1 LWQVDKQTAPQDEP
15 NGAARNRR
23 RETIPQEKYIMDR
36 RTDQHRHEV
45 EEQIHREHAQRRE
58 QARAGDGTIEQGEQE
73 LARIRAAK
81 HRNEIAALKAQ
92 NDDLRRQLAE
102 VR

>member
-1 LWQVDKQTAPQDEP
+1 MTKL
-15 NGAARNRR
+15 N
-23 RETIPQEKYIMDR
+23 
-36 RTDQHRHEV
+36 DQHFHRV
-45 EEQIHREHAQRRE
+45 EEQRHAEHAMRRE
-58 QARAGDGTIEQGEQE
+58 QARTGDGTIEQGEQE

-102 VR
+102 VSK

>member
-1 LWQVDKQTAPQDEP
+1 MSNRP
-15 NGAARNRR
+15 N
-23 RETIPQEKYIMDR
+23 
-36 RTDQHRHEV
+36 DQHFKSI
-45 EEQIHREHAQRRE
+45 EEARHREHAIIRE

-102 VR
+102 VTR

>member
-1 LWQVDKQTAPQDEP
+1 MTKF
-15 NGAARNRR
+15 N
-23 RETIPQEKYIMDR
+23 
-36 RTDQHRHEV
+36 DQHYQRV
-45 EEQIHREHAQRRE
+45 EEARHAEHAMRRE
-58 QARAGDGTIEQGEQE
+58 QARAGDGTLTIEDGEQE

-102 VR
+102 VTR

>member
-1 LWQVDKQTAPQDEP
+1 MKNV
-15 NGAARNRR
+15 
-23 RETIPQEKYIMDR
+23 
-36 RTDQHRHEV
+36 TDNHWHRI
-45 EEQIHREHAQRRE
+45 EEQRHAEHMQRRE
-58 QARAGDGTIEQGEQE
+58 QARAGDGTLTIEDGEQE

-102 VR
+102 AQ

>member
-1 LWQVDKQTAPQDEP
+1 MKNV
-15 NGAARNRR
+15 
-23 RETIPQEKYIMDR
+23 
-36 RTDQHRHEV
+36 TDNHWHRI
-45 EEQIHREHAQRRE
+45 EEQRHAEHAMRRE

-92 NDDLRRQLAE
+92 NDDLRRQLDEAFAGSNQDTEEAAHWLIQNPVYE
-102 VR
+102 VRS

>member
-1 LWQVDKQTAPQDEP
+1 LWQVDKQTAPPEIS
-15 NGAARNRR
+15 NRAARNSGDH
-23 RETIPQEKYIMDR
+23 PQEKYIMGQQSPNDAHYHR
-36 RTDQHRHEV
+36 IEEKRHE
-45 EEQIHREHAQRRE
+45 RHAIIRE
-58 QARAGDGTIEQGEQE
+58 QARAGDGTIEQGEAE

>member
-1 LWQVDKQTAPQDEP
+1 MGQQAPNDNHWHRIE
-15 NGAARNRR
+15 
-23 RETIPQEKYIMDR
+23 EL
-36 RTDQHRHEV
+36 RHE
-45 EEQIHREHAQRRE
+45 RHAIIRE